1 VQWTEERR
9 GGTSKKVEKAEY
21 CDYFGG
27 ILSGKIDYPLIEC
40 GLVMYGLYQC

>member
-9 GGTSKKVEKAEY
+9 GGTSEKVEKAEY

-27 ILSGKIDYPLIEC
+27 IFSGKN
-40 GLVMYGLYQC
+40 